1 MGRSLGP
8 QLPDPFQGPD
18 WGCHNPNDGIED
30 DESEDCIEVTERVPN
45 SLAEHELGSIG
56 LCGAHVSNRVSPSQ
70 AIFELSRSYRHIWAH
85 CRCGVGGLGLQQ
97 VRTHIDGGG
106 QAPTVCGPFCGPLP
120 QFRRPVGAGDRLVRE
135 GTRSVVSVDTRW
147 DSTGSGVTGWHG
159 CRVLGDQGSA
169 VQIRPARPTR
179 NPCDGRGFVVSGLS
193 LAGSVRV
200 GRFVGH
206 LSAVPVRSR
215 PVLTRVL

>member
-1 MGRSLGP
+1 M
-8 QLPDPFQGPD
+8 PD
-18 WGCHNPNDGIED
+18 
-30 DESEDCIEVTERVPN
+30 
-45 SLAEHELGSIG
+45 
-56 LCGAHVSNRVSPSQ
+56 
-70 AIFELSRSYRHIWAH
+70 
-85 CRCGVGGLGLQQ
+85 VGGQFPSARWRKAGSGPLWRRWPEVAAGADSH
-97 VRTHIDGGG
+97 RRGG
-106 QAPTVCGPFCGPLP
+106 QARTVCGSLP

-135 GTRSVVSVDTRW
+135 GTRSVVSVGTRW

-179 NPCDGRGFVVSGLS
+179 NPCDGRGFDVSGLS